1 MEEIKCTS
9 YEKREFIR
17 YLKYAKEMKAK
28 TKIKQG
34 KFDDTYYD
42 IQRIEILIKR
52 VEGEAPKQE
61 YIKDSL
67 NHVHDY
73 SNKEVGQQ
81 LYKKEYYENIVKGR
95 KNENKK

>member
-28 TKIKQG
+28 TKVKQG

-42 IQRIEILIKR
+42 IQRIDILIKR
-52 VEGEAPKQE
+52 AEGIVPKQN

-67 NHVHDY
+67 EYTHY
-73 SNKEVGQQ
+73 ESNKEREDQ
-81 LYKKEYYENIVKGR
+81 LYKKEYYNNVVKGR
-95 KNENKK
+95 KK